1 MRVASCAPYCTPA
14 GWYCWPA
21 GWYYM
26 AGIPLSK
33 RCCGTLEIRD
43 SFTDTVHR
51 DEVYTVTPRGTSGA
65 MKHAFLPQVDTMMMA
80 WCNSGACGRGDLEQ
94 WDAVSIGARRDRYG
108 QNLKSA
114 TSVSIFAPC
123 CPQHYMC
130 THVCT
135 RTCAHHSIP
144 LRSNKAMQ
152 VCGGGR
158 YSHGTNRGFSGWVQ
172 PESMLRAGGFR
183 ISRSRGSCR

>member
-1 MRVASCAPYCTPA
+1 MGSIPTDGLGISYCRESTERTGALWRSRSGGIMRVASCAPYCTPA

-123 CPQHYMC
+123 YNP
-130 THVCT
+130 
-135 RTCAHHSIP
+135 A
-144 LRSNKAMQ
+144 
-152 VCGGGR
+152 
-158 YSHGTNRGFSGWVQ
+158 
-172 PESMLRAGGFR
+172 
-183 ISRSRGSCR
+183 